1 LEVEKLNMNTKLSR
15 ALVTV
20 ALLLGAG
27 LVASAQAPQVTPKA
41 VAYTTA
47 PKLVI
52 AKLKSGEQDAYDV
65 RGKVSFTITAA
76 NSDDTVAGTLTYTI
90 PDDARQKIA
99 AMSGK
104 AVSAVPANITRKDV
118 IAAFQKATQPPILH
132 LEINAMDID
141 VAGVKLHFNRI
152 ALDINARDPNMSST
166 PYSNDEIEALITK
179 WVQQINAGRARRGVI
194 ARMNRVINGE
204 PD

>member
-1 LEVEKLNMNTKLSR
+1 MNTNLSR
-15 ALVTV
+15 TFFAI
-20 ALLLGAG
+20 ALLLGVG

-76 NSDDTVAGTLTYTI
+76 NSDDTVAGTFAYTI

-118 IAAFQKATQPPILH
+118 VAAFQKATQPPILH
-132 LEINAMDID
+132 LEINAMDVD

-152 ALDINARDPNMSST
+152 ALDINARDPNTSST
-166 PYSNDEIEALITK
+166 PYSNDEIEALFTK

>member
-1 LEVEKLNMNTKLSR
+1 MNTKFSK
-15 ALVTV
+15 AIF
-20 ALLLGAG
+20 AAIFLLGASII
-27 LVASAQAPQVTPKA
+27 ANAQAQQVTPKA

-47 PKLVI
+47 PKVLI

-65 RGKVSFTITAA
+65 RGKVSFTVTAA
-76 NSDDTVAGTLTYTI
+76 NSDDTVAGTVSYTI

-99 AMSGK
+99 TMSGK
-104 AVSAVPANITRKDV
+104 ALTSVPASITRKDV

-132 LEINAMDID
+132 LEINTMEAD

-152 ALDINARDPNMSST
+152 VLDINFRDPNIGAP
-166 PYSNDEIEALITK
+166 PYTNEEMEALFSK

-194 ARMNRVINGE
+194 ARMNKVINGE